1 MLLQNQVLYLFN
13 CMLQNYKIC
22 LNLGQRV
29 FLVLDKRYRE
39 QERGV
44 DGLMDINNPLFFS
57 CFLID
62 LKFPK
67 YILFKSHLLSIF
79 LEINIGQT
87 TSLIKHFNIVAL
99 FKIKQKCSID
109 YFQQGQDKSSL
120 LLFKILEIDYHIR
133 TNVQLTFQLK
143 LWQGMHIQ

>member
-1 MLLQNQVLYLFN
+1 
-13 CMLQNYKIC
+13 MLQNYKI
-22 LNLGQRV
+22 LFEFGTKSIFSIGQ
-29 FLVLDKRYRE
+29 KIQGIGE
-39 QERGV
+39 GV

-62 LKFPK
+62 LKFSK

-99 FKIKQKCSID
+99 FKIK
-109 YFQQGQDKSSL
+109 
-120 LLFKILEIDYHIR
+120 
-133 TNVQLTFQLK
+133 
-143 LWQGMHIQ
+143 